1 MDMSGGIGDGELTR
15 IARALVADM
24 TRNDVVARGTRT
36 CAKSVRRAIRR
47 NTVQRGMAKRR
58 LAKQDGAKLYGA
70 KLYGAR

>member
-15 IARALVADM
+15 IARTLVADM

-47 NTVQRGMAKRR
+47 NTVQRGVAKRR

>member
-47 NTVQRGMAKRR
+47 NTVQRGVAKRR
-58 LAKQDGAKLYGA
+58 LAKQDGAKQGAAKQYGT
-70 KLYGAR
+70 R